1 MTFICD
7 QSEDHPWVH
16 LAKLGY
22 KLVKYESK
30 KCLNILL
37 FLATYLNIEYRKS
50 CTFSETFVQF
60 WLSKISKNIFF
71 LQFFKNSVLLFVASK
86 RKADYVFVLC
96 ICDGQ

>member
-1 MTFICD
+1 MK
-7 QSEDHPWVH
+7 V
-16 LAKLGY
+16 
-22 KLVKYESK
+22 K

-37 FLATYLNIEYRKS
+37 FLATYLKIEHQKS

-60 WLSKISKNIFF
+60 GYRKSQKIFSFCNF
-71 LQFFKNSVLLFVASK
+71 LKNSVLLFVASK